1 MAIEFHKF
9 SNFDM
14 MNIKQKAGGYIYA
27 VIVFFSFWGMQSCA
41 KKSCEAKV
49 IDGCFSTKEYNP
61 VCGCDGKTYGNPSE
75 AACSSINTYTIG
87 ACK

>member
-14 MNIKQKAGGYIYA
+14 MNIKQKTGVWIYGVA
-27 VIVFFSFWGMQSCA
+27 VFFSLLGIQSCT
-41 KKSCEAKV
+41 KKSCEAKT
-49 IDGCFSTKEYNP
+49 IGGCFSTKEYNP

-75 AACSSINTYTIG
+75 AACSSINTYTFG